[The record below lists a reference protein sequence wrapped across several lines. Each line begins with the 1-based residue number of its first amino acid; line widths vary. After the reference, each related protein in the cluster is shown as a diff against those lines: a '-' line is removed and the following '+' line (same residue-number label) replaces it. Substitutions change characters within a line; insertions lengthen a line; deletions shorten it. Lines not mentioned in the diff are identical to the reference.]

1 MKKRSETWNHYIV
14 LEDNQYKA
22 KCNHCGKIYQC
33 HPRFDGI
40 SNMGTHLKVCEAY
53 LNMKR
58 EQDER
63 QQKLAADSGEGNA
76 SNMVLAKGWSQKACR
91 RAVSKMIFLGELPL
105 NFVDNKGFRHFC
117 NVAVPQFIMPSQR
130 IISRDVRDM
139 FLEEKGILKSLICKN
154 KQRVSLT
161 TDIWT
166 SVQNMSYMVVTI
178 HFIDSDW
185 CLHRKILSFSVIK
198 DYKGK
203 LIGKK
208 IEACLLEWGIERVCA
223 IIIDNDVT
231 IDYVKNQML
240 MWKNVDALV
249 LRGDYMH
256 VRCCA
261 HILILIVIG
270 GLKELHASVAGIRN
284 AVKYVRSSTSRLK
297 AFKQC
302 VDHVKGPNGIVVL
315 DSSLSVTFN
324 LCYDSLS
331 ALEKSKD
338 VYVHLM
344 ASSMR
349 EKYDKYWECTEKINK
364 ILIIASILDPRCKMD
379 FTKHIFSMMF
389 FDNSTKIEEMVA
401 VMKGL
406 LNSLSDAY
414 SGWNSSLPLP
424 SESFPSGSA
433 SGGSGGSSS
442 SPHLVDDTDRQQGY
456 IMEHGDDTL

>member
-1 MKKRSETWNHYIV
+1 MT
-14 LEDNQYKA
+14 
-22 KCNHCGKIYQC
+22 
-33 HPRFDGI
+33 
-40 SNMGTHLKVCEAY
+40 
-53 LNMKR
+53 
-58 EQDER
+58 
-63 QQKLAADSGEGNA
+63 
-76 SNMVLAKGWSQKACR
+76 
-91 RAVSKMIFLGELPL
+91 
-105 NFVDNKGFRHFC
+105 DNKSWQPTVVKEMQVIWFW
-117 NVAVPQFIMPSQR
+117 P
-130 IISRDVRDM
+130 
-139 FLEEKGILKSLICKN
+139 KN
-154 KQRVSLT
+154 GVKKLVEGQ
-161 TDIWT
+161 
-166 SVQNMSYMVVTI
+166 
-178 HFIDSDW
+178 
-185 CLHRKILSFSVIK
+185 KILSFSVTE

-208 IEACLLEWGIERVCA
+208 IEACLFEWGIERVCA
-223 IIIDNDVT
+223 IIVDNASGNDVA

-261 HILILIVIG
+261 HILILIVLG
-270 GLKELHASVAGIRN
+270 GLKELHASIVGIRN

-302 VDHVKGPNGIVVL
+302 VDHVKGPYGTMVL
-315 DSSLSVTFN
+315 DCITRWNSTYLMLMTALKFREAFERMAEVDKPYEAYFRGEENEKKRVGPPKLEDWEHATRIVRFLKIFYDATLTFSASLSVTSN

-379 FTKHIFSMMF
+379 FTKHIFSMIF
-389 FDNSTKIEEMVA
+389 FDNSAKIEEMVA

-414 SGWNSSLPLP
+414 SGWNSSPPLP

-433 SGGSGGSSS
+433 SS

-456 IMEHGDDTL
+456 LMEHGDDTL